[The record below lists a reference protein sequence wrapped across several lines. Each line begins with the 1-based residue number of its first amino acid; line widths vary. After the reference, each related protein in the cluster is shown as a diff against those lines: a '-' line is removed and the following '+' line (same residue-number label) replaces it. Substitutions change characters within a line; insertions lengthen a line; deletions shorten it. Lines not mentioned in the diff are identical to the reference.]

1 MLKANIETFLAC
13 DASYEKAG
21 IVLYGAPFDST
32 TSYRPGTRFG
42 SRAIRSESY
51 GLESYSPY
59 QDRDL
64 TDYAVFDAGDQELCF
79 GDASLALKDLRERAA
94 EIAGDGKIPFMLGG
108 EHLVT
113 LAPVQALA
121 EKYPD
126 LHIIHFDAHAD
137 LRDDYLGAKLS
148 HACVLRRCWEV
159 LGDGRI
165 TQFGIR
171 SGDREEWRWGKEHV
185 TTHPFIVDMEVLQE
199 TLRKLEGKPVYE
211 KVGINWKDVKHIFV
225 THKHIDHLLGMIWMI
240 RLICQNMAAGKYEGE
255 AYIYGHEEVIEML
268 ETICKMLLQS
278 KQTKYINDRLHLV
291 VVNDG
296 QTKEIIGKK
305 VTFFDIHS
313 TKAKQFGYMM
323 ELDENRKLT
332 CCGDE
337 TYNEANEKYA
347 LKSDYLLHEA
357 FCLYN
362 QADIFH
368 PYEKHHSTVKDA
380 CQLAEKL
387 KVKNVVL
394 YHSEDQ
400 NIENRKEL
408 YTKEGKAYFSG
419 KIYVPN
425 DLETI
430 EL

>member
-1 MLKANIETFLAC
+1 ML
-13 DASYEKAG
+13 
-21 IVLYGAPFDST
+21 
-32 TSYRPGTRFG
+32 GTGNALVTKCYNTCYIF
-42 SRAIRSESY
+42 EN
-51 GLESYSPY
+51 EN
-59 QDRDL
+59 
-64 TDYAVFDAGDQELCF
+64 DYFMVDAG
-79 GDASLALKDLRERAA
+79 
-94 EIAGDGKIPFMLGG
+94 GG
-108 EHLVT
+108 NT
-113 LAPVQALA
+113 
-121 EKYPD
+121 
-126 LHIIHFDAHAD
+126 
-137 LRDDYLGAKLS
+137 
-148 HACVLRRCWEV
+148 VLNQ
-159 LGDGRI
+159 L
-165 TQFGIR
+165 
-171 SGDREEWRWGKEHV
+171 
-185 TTHPFIVDMEVLQE
+185 
-199 TLRKLEGKPVYE
+199 E
-211 KVGINWKDVKHIFV
+211 KVGINWKDVK
-225 THKHIDHLLGMIWMI
+225 
-240 RLICQNMAAGKYEGE
+240 
-255 AYIYGHEEVIEML
+255 
-268 ETICKMLLQS
+268 QS
-278 KQTKYINDRLHLV
+278 KQIKYINDRLHLV

-296 QTKEIIGKK
+296 ETKEIIGKK

-337 TYNEANEKYA
+337 PYNEANEKYA

>member
-1 MLKANIETFLAC
+1 ML
-13 DASYEKAG
+13 
-21 IVLYGAPFDST
+21 
-32 TSYRPGTRFG
+32 
-42 SRAIRSESY
+42 
-51 GLESYSPY
+51 
-59 QDRDL
+59 L
-64 TDYAVFDAGDQELCF
+64 T
-79 GDASLALKDLRERAA
+79 
-94 EIAGDGKIPFMLGG
+94 
-108 EHLVT
+108 
-113 LAPVQALA
+113 
-121 EKYPD
+121 
-126 LHIIHFDAHAD
+126 
-137 LRDDYLGAKLS
+137 
-148 HACVLRRCWEV
+148 
-159 LGDGRI
+159 
-165 TQFGIR
+165 
-171 SGDREEWRWGKEHV
+171 
-185 TTHPFIVDMEVLQE
+185 VLQ
-199 TLRKLEGKPVYE
+199 Y
-211 KVGINWKDVKHIFV
+211 H
-225 THKHIDHLLGMIWMI
+225 
-240 RLICQNMAAGKYEGE
+240 
-255 AYIYGHEEVIEML
+255 
-268 ETICKMLLQS
+268 
-278 KQTKYINDRLHLV
+278 DRLHLV

-313 TKAKQFGYMM
+313 TKAKQFGFMM
-323 ELDENRKLT
+323 ELDQERKLT

-337 TYNEANEKYA
+337 PYNEENEKYA

-357 FCLYN
+357 FCLYD